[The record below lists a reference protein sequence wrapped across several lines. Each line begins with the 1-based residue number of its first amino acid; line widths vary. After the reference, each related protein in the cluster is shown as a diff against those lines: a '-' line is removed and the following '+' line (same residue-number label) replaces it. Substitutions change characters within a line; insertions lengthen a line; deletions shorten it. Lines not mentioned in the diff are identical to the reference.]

1 MIWLHEN
8 DARPKCLTRKPFNM
22 KVKLYIYLSILLI
35 TCGTA
40 FAAPSGSLVQDG
52 GDGCSEDGPS
62 ACAGGADGRSHSVYL
77 ARVGEEAG
85 GDKAKKSEGKNAP
98 RGTDEKEKKEE
109 IPYHVEADVTEGF
122 YAAGDQ
128 VLHGIGNVVIVH
140 GETTI
145 TCDEAYSYE
154 AQRLAT
160 LLGNV
165 KVRDPVQKYTLTAGY
180 AEYHREDKLAVATK
194 GPRLVLEKDRPIV
207 ITSDIMRMWT
217 DREYGEAA
225 GNVKIVS
232 EDVDGYGRKLKYF
245 GKEERV
251 ELSGKPVVRQEDSR
265 LAGDLITLYLE
276 GEKLRRALVEG
287 SARVLY
293 FSRPEEAEEKET
305 GERAAPA
312 EGSTAFSE
320 VTPARVEEELVE
332 EWAVERTV
340 VSTADDEEEAA
351 VGVAA
356 APGRGAAS
364 EEEEKETPS
373 GRVEAAGTL
382 IEGLFAEGVLEQ
394 VDVTGDAEGHY
405 WPFDEF
411 GRETGEQIDAA
422 GDRIRIVM
430 NDGEVKKIVVE
441 GNAEGIYRP
450 AKSEGRSGVTQ
461 TAGDRI
467 SVFVSERE
475 VRRIVVFG
483 HAHGSYFTE
492 ETPAAEEREVSSG

>member
-1 MIWLHEN
+1 L
-8 DARPKCLTRKPFNM
+8 FNM
-22 KVKLYIYLSILLI
+22 KAISNICLSILLI
-35 TCGTA
+35 IYGAA
-40 FAAPSGSLVQDG
+40 FAAAAGSLVQDG
-52 GDGCSEDGPS
+52 GGGCSEDGPL
-62 ACAGGADGRSHSVYL
+62 AYAGPVDGPSHSIYL
-77 ARVGEEAG
+77 ARAGDEAG
-85 GDKAKKSEGKNAP
+85 GDRAKKSEEKNPP
-98 RGTDEKEKKEE
+98 RGENEKKKKEE
-109 IPYHVEADVTEGF
+109 KPYHVEADVTEGF

-140 GETTI
+140 GGTTI

-165 KVRDPVQKYTLTAGY
+165 KVRDPVQEYTLTAGY
-180 AEYHREDKLAVATK
+180 AEYHRDDKLAVATK

-217 DREYGEAA
+217 DKEYGEAA
-225 GNVKIVS
+225 GNVEIVS
-232 EDVDGYGRKLKYF
+232 EDVNGYGQKLKYF
-245 GKEERV
+245 GKEDRV

-276 GEKLRRALVEG
+276 GDKLRRALVEG

-293 FSRPEEAEEKET
+293 FSRPEEEAEEKET
-305 GERAAPA
+305 GERAAPVEA
-312 EGSTAFSE
+312 SAAPVEAM
-320 VTPARVEEELVE
+320 PARVEEEPVD
-332 EWAVERTV
+332 EWAGVRTI
-340 VSTADDEEEAA
+340 ARAPDEKEGAA
-351 VGVAA
+351 VDFAA
-356 APGRGAAS
+356 TPSGGAAS
-364 EEEEKETPS
+364 EGEEKETPS
-373 GRVEAAGTL
+373 GRVEAAGAL

-405 WPFDEF
+405 WPFDDF
-411 GRETGEQIDAA
+411 GRETGEQVDAA

-430 NDGEVKKIVVE
+430 NDGEVKKILVE

-450 AKSEGRSGVTQ
+450 AKTEGRSGVTQ

-492 ETPAAEEREVSSG
+492 ETPAAEEREVTSG

>member
-1 MIWLHEN
+1 M
-8 DARPKCLTRKPFNM
+8 RPKRNLC
-22 KVKLYIYLSILLI
+22 LSILLI
-35 TCGTA
+35 SSGAA
-40 FAAPSGSLVQDG
+40 FAGASGSLAQGG
-52 GDGCSEDGPS
+52 GDANFEDGP
-62 ACAGGADGRSHSVYL
+62 SHSVYL
-77 ARVGEEAG
+77 ALVGEEAG
-85 GDKAKKSEGKNAP
+85 GEKEKRPAEKGAARDTA
-98 RGTDEKEKKEE
+98 EKEKKKE
-109 IPYHVEADVTEGF
+109 IPYHVEADVTEGY

-140 GETTI
+140 GDTTI

-160 LLGNV
+160 LLGKV
-165 KVRDPVQKYTLTAGY
+165 KVRNPVQEYTLTAGY

-194 GPRLVLEKDRPIV
+194 SPRLVLEKDRPIV

-217 DREYGEAA
+217 DEEYGEAA
-225 GNVKIVS
+225 GSVKIVS
-232 EDVDGYGRKLKYF
+232 EDVDGYGQKLKYF

-251 ELSGKPVVRQEDSR
+251 ELSGKPVVRQEESR

-287 SARVLY
+287 SARILY
-293 FSRPEEAEEKET
+293 FSRPEEKGEEEEA
-305 GERAAPA
+305 GEREAPGGTTAAA
-312 EGSTAFSE
+312 YEAA
-320 VTPARVEEELVE
+320 PARVEEELVDE
-332 EWAVERTV
+332 TTGERIMAG
-340 VSTADDEEEAA
+340 TADDEDEAG
-351 VGVAA
+351 VDVAA
-356 APGRGAAS
+356 GPSGGAAG
-364 EEEEKETPS
+364 EEEENGTPS
-373 GRVEAAGTL
+373 GRVEAAGTV
-382 IEGLFAEGVLEQ
+382 IDGLFKDGVLEQ
-394 VDVTGDAEGHY
+394 VDITGDAEGHY

-411 GRETGEQIDAA
+411 GVETGEQIDAA
-422 GDRIRIVM
+422 GDRIRIAM

-492 ETPAAEEREVSSG
+492 ETPAAEGREVSSG

>member
-1 MIWLHEN
+1 
-8 DARPKCLTRKPFNM
+8 M
-22 KVKLYIYLSILLI
+22 KAKGNIYLSILLI
-35 TCGTA
+35 PCGAT
-40 FAAPSGSLVQDG
+40 FATVPGSFVQG
-52 GDGCSEDGPS
+52 GEDAYFEDGPL
-62 ACAGGADGRSHSVYL
+62 AYAGGIDGRLHSVYL
-77 ARVGEEAG
+77 ARAGEEAG
-85 GDKAKKSEGKNAP
+85 GEKGKKSEGKNAP
-98 RGTDEKEKKEE
+98 RGTAEKKKKEE

-165 KVRDPVQKYTLTAGY
+165 KVRDSVQEYTLTAGY

-194 GPRLVLEKDRPIV
+194 SPRLVLEKDRPIV

-217 DREYGEAA
+217 DKEYGEAA

-232 EDVDGYGRKLKYF
+232 EDVDGYGQKLKYF

-251 ELSGKPVVRQEDSR
+251 ELSGKPVVRQEESR

-276 GEKLRRALVEG
+276 GEKLRRTLVEG

-293 FSRPEEAEEKET
+293 FSRPEEEAEEEET
-305 GERAAPA
+305 GEQGAPTEAGAAA
-312 EGSTAFSE
+312 SEGP
-320 VTPARVEEELVE
+320 PARVEEELVDE
-332 EWAVERTV
+332 GTGERTMV
-340 VSTADDEEEAA
+340 GVAEDEEEAG
-351 VGVAA
+351 VDVAA
-356 APGRGAAS
+356 TPGRGAAS
-364 EEEEKETPS
+364 EEEEEGTPS
-373 GRVEAAGTL
+373 GRVEAAGTV

-405 WPFDEF
+405 WPFDDL
-411 GRETGEQIDAA
+411 GRETGEQIDTA

-430 NDGEVKKIVVE
+430 NDGEVKKILVE

>member
-1 MIWLHEN
+1 MNAKGNIG
-8 DARPKCLTRKPFNM
+8 
-22 KVKLYIYLSILLI
+22 LSMLLI
-35 TCGTA
+35 SCGA
-40 FAAPSGSLVQDG
+40 VFAGASNSFTQDG
-52 GDGCSEDGPS
+52 GDAYLEEGPS
-62 ACAGGADGRSHSVYL
+62 AGAGGADGWALSVYL
-77 ARVGEEAG
+77 ARVGDEAG
-85 GDKAKKSEGKNAP
+85 GEGAKKSEEKEAP
-98 RGTDEKEKKEE
+98 RGKNEKKKEE
-109 IPYHVEADVTEGF
+109 EKPYHVEADVTEGF

-165 KVRDPVQKYTLTAGY
+165 KVRDPAQEYTLTAGY
-180 AEYHREDKLAVATK
+180 AEYHRAEKLAVATK
-194 GPRLVLEKDRPIV
+194 GPRLVLEKERPIT

-217 DREYGEAA
+217 DTEYGEAA

-232 EDVDGYGRKLKYF
+232 EDVDGYGQKLKYF

-276 GEKLRRALVEG
+276 GDKLRRALVEG

-293 FSRPEEAEEKET
+293 FSRPEEEAEGKET

-320 VTPARVEEELVE
+320 VTPARAEEELVE
-332 EWAVERTV
+332 DWAGERTV
-340 VSTADDEEEAA
+340 VSVPDYEEAEA
-351 VGVAA
+351 VGVARA
-356 APGRGAAS
+356 GPEGAGGD
-364 EEEEKETPS
+364 EEKETPS
-373 GRVEAAGTL
+373 GRVEAAGAL
-382 IEGLFAEGVLEQ
+382 IEGSFAEGVLEQ
-394 VDVTGDAEGHY
+394 VDITGDAEGHY
-405 WPFDEF
+405 WPFDDF
-411 GRETGEQIDAA
+411 GRETGEQVDAA

-430 NDGEVKKIVVE
+430 NGGEVKKILVE

-450 AKSEGRSGVTQ
+450 AKTEGRSGVTQ